1 METEVTFQ
9 AQIKQLGM
17 AYFKSGLIVG
27 LAGGFATDC
36 ILAVTLSVVL
46 K

>member
-1 METEVTFQ
+1 MTFQ

-17 AYFKSGLIVG
+17 AYFKSGLIAG
-27 LAGGFATDC
+27 FAGGFATGC
-36 ILAVTLSVVL
+36 ILAVTLSAVL

>member
-1 METEVTFQ
+1 MTFQ

-27 LAGGFATDC
+27 FAGGLVAGC
-36 ILAVTLSVVL
+36 VLAVVLSVVL